1 MDMFTD
7 PAQLTDFL
15 SSSVRLAIPVA
26 FAALGGV
33 LSERSGVINIGI
45 EGMMLAGAFGAAV
58 GSFYTG
64 SSGLGVMSAL
74 FAGAGTGLLL
84 GLLNVSLRVNQLV
97 AGIAVNLLCAGV
109 TAFLARQ
116 VFGADLGRAFV
127 EGFKPF
133 AIPGLSSIP
142 VIGPVLFAQDVL
154 VYLLYLLVPL
164 VLWALFRSSWGL
176 NLRGT
181 GENPKAADT
190 AGVPVFRVRY
200 AAIVLSGMLAALGGA
215 HIVLSQ
221 IYLFTEGMSAGRG
234 FIALAAII
242 LGRWNPLLAVLAA
255 LFFGVCDAAQ
265 LRLQFAN
272 PAIPY
277 QVFIIL
283 PYSASILALVF
294 FFGSTR
300 APEALG
306 NPYDRESR

>member
-1 MDMFTD
+1 MEIFTD

-15 SSSVRLAIPVA
+15 GSSVRLAIPVG

-33 LSERSGVINIGI
+33 LSERSGVINIGL

-64 SSGLGVMSAL
+64 S
-74 FAGAGTGLLL
+74 AGAGLIAALAGGALTGIVL
-84 GLLNVSLRVNQLV
+84 GFLNVSLRVNQLV
-97 AGIAVNLLCAGV
+97 AGIAVNLLCIGL

-127 EGFKPF
+127 AGFEPV
-133 AIPGLSSIP
+133 AIPGLSAIP
-142 VIGPVLFAQDVL
+142 AVGSVMFNQDAL
-154 VYLLYLLVPL
+154 VYLLYLLVP
-164 VLWALFRSSWGL
+164 VVHWVLFRTNWGL

-200 AAIVLSGMLAALGGA
+200 VAIILSGMLAALGGA
-215 HIVLSQ
+215 HLVLSQ
-221 IYLFTEGMSAGRG
+221 IHLFTEEMSAGRG

-255 LFFGVCDAAQ
+255 LFFGLCDAAQ

-272 PAIPY
+272 PAVPY
-277 QVFIIL
+277 QAFIIL
-283 PYSASILALVF
+283 PYIASIVTLVIF
-294 FFGSTR
+294 IGSTR

-306 NPYDRESR
+306 QPYDRESR